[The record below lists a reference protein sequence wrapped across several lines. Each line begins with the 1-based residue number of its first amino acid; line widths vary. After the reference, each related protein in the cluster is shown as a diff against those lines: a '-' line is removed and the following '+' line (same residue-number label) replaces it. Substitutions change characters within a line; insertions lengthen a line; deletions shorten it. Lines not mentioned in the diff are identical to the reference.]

1 MKKRTSAKTLMAA
14 AALVAI
20 LATGFANADV
30 TVTQNQGNSSTH
42 PSVAPTSTSLVF
54 TPIRQLALRVMFRLG
69 IGVFAP

>member
-30 TVTQNQGNSSTH
+30 TVTQNPSRSQVSSSQALTSDH
-42 PSVAPTSTSLVF
+42 SAPV
-54 TPIRQLALRVMFRLG
+54 RQLRFLVMFRLG
-69 IGVFAP
+69 IGFFGP